1 MKLRKSVYLVA
12 SGKMGFDWTHPSDC
26 NVYLL
31 ESQGELALIDTG
43 TGDSV
48 DWICAEIVSLGFSLS
63 QLTTIFLT
71 HIHADH
77 AGGAALLKEMTGAK
91 VAVSEKAF
99 GILKTGDEDAIDLT
113 SAKKNGFY
121 PADYRFAPC
130 EADLL
135 IKEGDQFTI
144 GALQLNVL
152 ETPGHSLFDLSFVVE
167 DEDSEKLLFSGDTV
181 FYDGKISMLLTKD
194 FNIQELA
201 KSVAKLNE
209 VRANVLMPGHYHQA
223 LNHAQSHVGKAHQTF
238 QSMGIPK
245 NIVE

>member
-1 MKLRKSVYLVA
+1 MKFKESVYLVA

-31 ESQGELALIDTG
+31 ESRGELALIDSG

-48 DWICAEIVSLGFSLS
+48 DAICAEIESLGFSLS
-63 QLTTIFLT
+63 QVKQIFLT

-77 AGGAALLKEMTGAK
+77 AGGAALLKERTGAK
-91 VAVSEKAF
+91 VAVAEKAY
-99 GILKTGDEDAIDLT
+99 GILKAGDEEAIDLAL
-113 SAKKNGFY
+113 AKKNGFY
-121 PADYRFAPC
+121 PEDYQFTPC

-135 IKEGDQFTI
+135 LKEGDQFSI
-144 GALQLNVL
+144 GELKLKVL
-152 ETPGHSLFDLSFVVE
+152 ETPGHSRFDLSFAVTA
-167 DEDSEKLLFSGDTV
+167 EKGEALLFSGDTI

-201 KSVAKLNE
+201 RSMVKLN
-209 VRANVLMPGHYHQA
+209 RIKADVLLPGHYHPA
-223 LNHAQSHVGKAHQTF
+223 LNHAASHIAKAHQTF
-238 QSMGIPK
+238 EKMGIPK